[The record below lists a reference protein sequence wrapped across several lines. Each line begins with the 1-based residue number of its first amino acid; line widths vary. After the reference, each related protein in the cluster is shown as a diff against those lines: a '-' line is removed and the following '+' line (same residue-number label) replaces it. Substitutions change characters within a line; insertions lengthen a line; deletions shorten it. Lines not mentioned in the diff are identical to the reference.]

1 MNMLNKSSPKKL
13 PWGTSTP
20 PTTCTIFSGFLNPL
34 TPKVSFVI
42 LLTVYQTILILLVW
56 RICHLST
63 WYCIDIVR
71 RDSVFVTHRNLRF
84 NSSPVSISTP
94 GWREFIVRVKFL
106 AKEHNT
112 ITQQRAPVSST
123 RATAFFLFYDCFLE
137 YISIASK
144 HFAGHNNN

>member
-1 MNMLNKSSPKKL
+1 MLNKSSPKKL

-20 PTTCTIFSGFLNPL
+20 PYYLHHFFRLPCPL

-137 YISIASK
+137 YEVHK
-144 HFAGHNNN
+144 HCIKAFCRS